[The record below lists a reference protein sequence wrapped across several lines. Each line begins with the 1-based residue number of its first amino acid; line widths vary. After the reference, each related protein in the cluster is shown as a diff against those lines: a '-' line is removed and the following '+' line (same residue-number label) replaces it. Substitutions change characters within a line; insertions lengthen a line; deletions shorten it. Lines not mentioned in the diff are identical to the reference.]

1 MQAFPTDTH
10 GLIHRTTLINIG
22 FTDDDIRRAVKAKRI
37 GRIARGVFV
46 YAGERTAEEW
56 HRLKAIAS
64 KLGQASKIPLT
75 HQSAAT
81 VLGLAMLKPN
91 LRRVH
96 TTAGR
101 GHGFRTDRQHCH
113 VAELAD
119 DQIILVSGV
128 WVTSIERTA
137 VDVACTVGTFAE
149 ALTIFDSA
157 LRAGADREVMRAML
171 SGRRRGIGRARRAL
185 YYADGASESP
195 GESWS
200 RAQMIE
206 AGLPMPRLQREF
218 VDEDGNVVAR
228 TDFDWHELLVG
239 EFDGKVKYAKLL
251 RPGKGVTEVVVR
263 EKAREDTLRSMGI
276 MVVRWIWADLEKG
289 TVVDLVR
296 KWLVHVK
303 LLAA

>member
-96 TTAGR
+96 TTAGP
-101 GHGFRTDRQHCH
+101 GHGFRTDRHHCH

-137 VDVACTVGTFAE
+137 LDVACTVGTFAE

-157 LRAGADREVMRAML
+157 LRAGADKEVMRAML
-171 SGRRRGIGRARRAL
+171 TGRRRGIGRARRAL

-206 AGLPMPRLQREF
+206 AGLPMPSLQCEF

-228 TDFDWHELLVG
+228 TDFDWHGLVARG
-239 EFDGKVKYAKLL
+239 L
-251 RPGKGVTEVVVR
+251 RRQIEP
-263 EKAREDTLRSMGI
+263 S
-276 MVVRWIWADLEKG
+276 W
-289 TVVDLVR
+289 
-296 KWLVHVK
+296 
-303 LLAA
+303 